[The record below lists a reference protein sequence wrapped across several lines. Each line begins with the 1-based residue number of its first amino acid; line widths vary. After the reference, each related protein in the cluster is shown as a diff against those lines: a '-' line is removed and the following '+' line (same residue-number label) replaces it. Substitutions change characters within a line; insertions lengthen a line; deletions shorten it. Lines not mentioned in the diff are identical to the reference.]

1 MTDLEYIRS
10 RLDLGERLAQLAEEA
25 TELAH
30 AALKLRRAYTG
41 DNPTPVSAYDAFEL
55 LLEEVADV
63 STCLDTLEIYGNIE
77 RRRVACLTETKMS
90 RWATRL
96 TEEAAKG

>member
-1 MTDLEYIRS
+1 MTDRKYIQA

-41 DNPTPVSAYDAFEL
+41 DNPTPVSTYDAFEQ

-63 STCLDTLEIYGNIE
+63 VTCLDTLEIYGHQE
-77 RRRVACLTETKMS
+77 RHRVASMAETKMS

-96 TEEAAKG
+96 TEEAAKD